1 MSTALRTSRKLVVLG
16 TTALTGVLVAGAA
29 AWACVAGPTLLA
41 TPQVVGAGETVAIS
55 GISYNADL
63 PVVVRFDALDGPVLG
78 TFPVNQ
84 DTDALAGSV
93 QIPADAT
100 PGNHV
105 LVATQSS
112 EDGDVAIIPT
122 WALVSVAGP
131 GGAPVLGRRS
141 ASRTRTVPSV
151 WWKRARQARRPW
163 SSPVRARQGV
173 ALFLAG
179 AAVYFSTRRQPTPE
193 KARPSTR

>member
-1 MSTALRTSRKLVVLG
+1 MGTALKTSRKLVVLG

-122 WALVSVAGP
+122 RALVSVAGP
-131 GGAPVLGRRS
+131 GGAPVLGAPLGESDANRPVGLVEAGS
-141 ASRTRTVPSV
+141 AST
-151 WWKRARQARRPW
+151 QAL
-163 SSPVRARQGV
+163 VLAGAGAAGV

-193 KARPSTR
+193 KARP

>member
-1 MSTALRTSRKLVVLG
+1 MGTALRTSRRMAAVG
-16 TTALTGVLVAGAA
+16 ATALTGVLVAGAA

-63 PVVVRFDALDGPVLG
+63 PVVVRFDALDGAVLG
-78 TFPVNQ
+78 TFPVDQ

-105 LVATQSS
+105 LVATQTS
-112 EDGDVAIIPT
+112 EDGDVAVIPT
-122 WALVSVAGP
+122 RALVSVAGP
-131 GGAPVLGRRS
+131 GGAPVLGAPVGESDANRPVGLAEAGS
-141 ASRTRTVPSV
+141 AST
-151 WWKRARQARRPW
+151 QAL
-163 SSPVRARQGV
+163 VLAGAGAAGV

-179 AAVYFSTRRQPTPE
+179 AAVFFSTRRRPSPE
-193 KARPSTR
+193 KALAA

>member
-1 MSTALRTSRKLVVLG
+1 MGTALRTSRKLVVLG

-122 WALVSVAGP
+122 RALVSVAGL
-131 GGAPVLGRRS
+131 GGAPVLGAPLGESDANRPVGLVEAGS
-141 ASRTRTVPSV
+141 AST
-151 WWKRARQARRPW
+151 QAL
-163 SSPVRARQGV
+163 VLAGAGAAGV

-193 KARPSTR
+193 KARA

>member
-1 MSTALRTSRKLVVLG
+1 MGTALRTSRKLVVLG
-16 TTALTGVLVAGAA
+16 STALTGVLVASAT
-29 AWACVAGPTLLA
+29 AWACVAGPTLVA
-41 TPQVVGAGETVAIS
+41 TPQVAGAGETVAIS
-55 GISYNADL
+55 GITYNADL

-105 LVATQSS
+105 LVATQTS

-122 WALVSVAGP
+122 RALVNVSGP
-131 GGAPVLGRRS
+131 GGAPVLGAPVGESDANRPVGLAEAGS
-141 ASRTRTVPSV
+141 AST
-151 WWKRARQARRPW
+151 QAL
-163 SSPVRARQGV
+163 VLAGAGAAGV

-179 AAVYFSTRRQPTPE
+179 AAVYFSTRRQRTPE
-193 KARPSTR
+193 KALAK

>member
-1 MSTALRTSRKLVVLG
+1 MGTALRTSRKLVVLG

-122 WALVSVAGP
+122 RALVSVAGP
-131 GGAPVLGRRS
+131 GGAPVLGAPLGESDANRPVGLVEAGS
-141 ASRTRTVPSV
+141 AST
-151 WWKRARQARRPW
+151 QAL
-163 SSPVRARQGV
+163 VLAGAGAAGV

-193 KARPSTR
+193 KARA

>member
-1 MSTALRTSRKLVVLG
+1 MGTALRTSRTLVVLG
-16 TTALTGVLVAGAA
+16 STALAGVLVAGAA
-29 AWACVAGPTLLA
+29 AWACVAGPTLVA

-55 GISYNADL
+55 GITYNADL
-63 PVVVRFDALDGPVLG
+63 PVVVRFDTLDGPVLG

-105 LVATQSS
+105 LVVTQTS
-112 EDGDVAIIPT
+112 EDGDIAIIPT
-122 WALVSVAGP
+122 RALVSVAGP
-131 GGAPVLGRRS
+131 GGAPVLGEPLGETDANRPVGLVEAGS
-141 ASRTRTVPSV
+141 AST
-151 WWKRARQARRPW
+151 QAL
-163 SSPVRARQGV
+163 VLAGAGAAGV

-193 KARPSTR
+193 KALAQ